1 MDTDASFRK
10 VVMTKGLLWLGDVD
24 DKAHLMAAWATEHH
38 PERLPCQLE
47 EKALHGSYNLC
58 RIVVFDNGEKWIIRL
73 PLLGRTS
80 QAHRDEKV
88 AGEVATLK
96 LLRERTNIPVPEVK
110 AWGLADENPLDLGPF
125 IMQEFIQG
133 EDLGDILED
142 PADEH
147 SSLMSVRVDD
157 ETVKVIYR
165 QVAQFM
171 LQIFK
176 LDFEEIGGLPIG
188 SPDRRRPLT
197 LAAHEI
203 IRLGGVNVLGSRS
216 EKLLTTKE
224 FFDYIVDQQW
234 QQLHEQLNS
243 ADDEEDAREKYI
255 FVRVLKSLTSRYT
268 WPDYNEGP
276 FKLICDDFGPRNMRV
291 KDCKITGVIDQEFSY
306 AGPAQL
312 LATAPWW
319 LLLERPHMWDFSS
332 EMEDRFF
339 RHLDM
344 FQRVLEE
351 EEDAMP
357 GHEGKELSMLIKR
370 SREDGTMWFIM
381 VLQGFFQSP
390 DNFPCTQL
398 IRHTPGWDELVK
410 GVPEEEIQAFVAK
423 KMKHM
428 KLHGKREEET
438 LATYNDKLLKGLIG
452 PDVFFQM
459 VEGPYERGDR

>member
-38 PERLPCQLE
+38 PKRLPCQLE

-58 RIVVFDNGEKWIIRL
+58 RIVLFNNGEKWIIRL

-88 AGEVATLK
+88 ASEVATLK
-96 LLRERTNIPVPEVK
+96 LLRERTNVPVPVVK
-110 AWGLADENPLDLGPF
+110 AWGRADENPLRLGPF
-125 IMQEFIQG
+125 MMQEFIQG
-133 EDLGDILED
+133 EDLGDIMED
-142 PADEH
+142 PAEEH
-147 SSLMSVRVDD
+147 SSLMSVKVDD
-157 ETVKVIYR
+157 ET
-165 QVAQFM
+165 
-171 LQIFK
+171 IFK
-176 LDFEEIGGLPIG
+176 LDFKEIDGLPIG

-216 EKLLTTKE
+216 EKLLTTKA
-224 FFDYIVDQQW
+224 FFGYVVDQQW

-243 ADDEEDAREKYI
+243 VDDEKDAREKYV
-255 FVRVLKSLTSRYT
+255 FVRALKSLTSRYT

-291 KDCKITGVIDQEFSY
+291 KDRKTTGVIDQEFSY
-306 AGPAQL
+306 AGLAQL
-312 LATAPWW
+312 IATAPWW

-332 EMEDRFF
+332 EMEDRFI

-344 FQRVLEE
+344 YQRVLEE
-351 EEDAMP
+351 EEEAMP
-357 GHEGKELSMLIKR
+357 GHEGKELSMLVKR

-398 IRHTPGWDELVK
+398 IRRTPGWNDLVK
-410 GVPEEEIQAFVAK
+410 EVLEEEIEAFVAK
-423 KMKHM
+423 KMKHV
-428 KLHGKREEET
+428 KLHGKREAET
-438 LATYNDKLLKGLIG
+438 LAAYNDELLKGLIG
-452 PDVFFQM
+452 PEAFFQI
-459 VEGPYERGDR
+459 VEGPYEREDR